1 MATTLALHTLHLK
14 LVLQILCE
22 SRRFMG
28 IGVVQGCK
36 GVGDVLGIQG
46 GSGGICMFR
55 VTLLDWQK
63 NSDLGSKSAT
73 DTSYILLCLT

>member
-1 MATTLALHTLHLK
+1 
-14 LVLQILCE
+14 
-22 SRRFMG
+22 MG

-55 VTLLDWQK
+55 VTLLDWHK

-73 DTSYILLCLT
+73 DTSYILLHLT